1 MVVVGSMDGCLYGF
15 SEDDGHPMRLAF
27 QNNGTSCEPVVKLD
41 LLDRSKEEPY
51 RATYT
56 YQQLNGAGVEPSLAQ
71 SVVDEY
77 GESVAFLV
85 TGANYRTKGSKQPG
99 GRLVAYRTTGRFNTF
114 FERGS
119 IQDADGNTLVSR
131 DRENSFRLP
140 EDQTYTTPA
149 ELELGNTYVVNATLG
164 QEKLSADRLFTV
176 WWFWTNQDQSAVR
189 LLDTQ
194 YVKGGPGGFDSDLK
208 VYYTPQ
214 PVRPVKAGLLA
225 SSTLARFSGS
235 ALLRQKRFSTCCT
248 AKRSGVETPTSCLS
262 IRRRRDGQLPPPGH
276 HRRFG
281 AGLG

>member
-214 PVRPVKAGLLA
+214 PGQTGEGWIVGIVNPGEVFWLGTTETEEIFNLLYRK
-225 SSTLARFSGS
+225 T
-235 ALLRQKRFSTCCT
+235 Q
-248 AKRSGVETPTSCLS
+248 
-262 IRRRRDGQLPPPGH
+262 RRGNTNELFEYPPPA
-276 HRRFG
+276 RRTTSS
-281 AGLG
+281 AWPS